1 MNIQQQALQLQHPLF
16 STKDLVESCSIIA
29 HIGSILI
36 NKCDVQSGTKYS
48 VYFYFLNWLGQL
60 MLQLYNSET
69 HRYVAVTI
77 RQEIWGEGHVMTTVM
92 QYKEY
97 SINEH
102 VTYV

>member
-1 MNIQQQALQLQHPLF
+1 
-16 STKDLVESCSIIA
+16 
-29 HIGSILI
+29 
-36 NKCDVQSGTKYS
+36 
-48 VYFYFLNWLGQL
+48 